1 MSHQNFT
8 NKGLDANI
16 VPHHNFTNKRLDV
29 ATHDHTST
37 SLTTSLAAGTDLG
50 FEVEGG
56 KYNFLEGDKY
66 NFTWTYFQKSKIYTY
81 YLIF

>member
-1 MSHQNFT
+1 MSHQIFT

-37 SLTTSLAAGTDLG
+37 SLTTSLTAGTDLG
-50 FEVEGG
+50 FKVEGD

-66 NFTWTYFQKSKIYTY
+66 NFSWTYFQKS
-81 YLIF
+81 